1 VVGPQSFQL
10 DGEHYPLLSKE
21 DIIEEATKQ
30 TIASGAAIRHTRY
43 CQQQGRA
50 ETYLTFIIRVSVTS
64 TGDREDGDNSKF
76 IRVCVLICNKG
87 RSIAAV
93 MSRLHSLRCRYQ
105 LDNRDDM
112 RSPANPSTCGFEF
125 TVGKIRL
132 VVQTILR
139 TLHLFLS

>member
-1 VVGPQSFQL
+1 MWSDLKASNLMVNIIHSLVKKISLKRPPNRQL
-10 DGEHYPLLSKE
+10 LVARLS
-21 DIIEEATKQ
+21 DIPD
-30 TIASGAAIRHTRY
+30 IASNK
-43 CQQQGRA
+43 

-76 IRVCVLICNKG
+76 IRVCLLICNKG